1 MFGLG
6 PAEVL
11 IIIVVALVVF
21 GPSRLP
27 RIGRMLG
34 ETVGNYRSFKKST
47 SEIGSSMQKDL
58 ENIVLG
64 PPDGQ

>member
-47 SEIGSSMQKDL
+47 GEIGSSMQKDL

-64 PPDGQ
+64 PPDEQ